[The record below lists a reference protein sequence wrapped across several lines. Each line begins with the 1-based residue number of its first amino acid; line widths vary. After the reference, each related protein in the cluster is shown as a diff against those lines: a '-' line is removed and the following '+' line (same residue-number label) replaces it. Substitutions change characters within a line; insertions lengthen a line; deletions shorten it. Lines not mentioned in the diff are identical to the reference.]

1 MYVRL
6 VPYMQW
12 PTSAVVTVAAADS
25 TVVMAVATI
34 GCCDSCN
41 SAALVAEFVSA
52 ATKTVAVVATECA
65 ILSDFAA
72 VVVFLVLIVYVFLIV
87 VAVMVI
93 VFLVLIVF
101 VLLIAVAVMVVRHH
115 QWSKFKW
122 GGVGQGAK
130 TNQNSNGKGQGR
142 KPRPIN
148 VKAGDAP

>member
-1 MYVRL
+1 MGREQETGAIVHGRGQAR
-6 VPYMQW
+6 VQSQS
-12 PTSAVVTVAAADS
+12 TSTQAHNTQYIKGGNTRS
-25 TVVMAVATI
+25 
-34 GCCDSCN
+34 GG
-41 SAALVAEFVSA
+41 
-52 ATKTVAVVATECA
+52 
-65 ILSDFAA
+65 LSDFAV